1 MGQGMDRADQ
11 QWIEQ
16 FLGKWLGSEGN
27 EQANYQG
34 SFIDLCGVV
43 GVEGPPPKGSVAG
56 DPYCFDKDIKFYSS
70 EKTAPSTR
78 FTDFY
83 KGGCFLVEAKQ
94 GSVTSGKGHG
104 KRGTN
109 NHAKDV

>member
-1 MGQGMDRADQ
+1 MNRADQ
-11 QWIEQ
+11 QRVEQ

-27 EQANYQG
+27 ERANYQG
-34 SFIDLCGVV
+34 FFIDLCGVV

-83 KGGCFLVEAKQ
+83 KEGCFLVEAKQ

-104 KRGTN
+104 KRETDN
-109 NHAKDV
+109 DAKDV